1 MTFSSL
7 SPGKNIGGEGDG
19 GCLTPPQG
27 AINRAPRGIAS
38 LAGYGQFANNIQKD
52 GEPPQKTI
60 DRTGGSW

>member
-19 GCLTPPQG
+19 GCLTPGRDKSGPY
-27 AINRAPRGIAS
+27 AHGIAS